1 MKKRKNWKIAVGVV
15 CVALIGVGVTA
26 GISKGFTSWDIK
38 GNFTK
43 EVENKPVVYESH
55 ELFKTAFEKNKAEL
69 DNDTLIK
76 KTEVVITGDRYLDT
90 LDILFEDFKTSVS
103 TTGTDNNYNFIYLD
117 NNVSFQFDNETLA
130 FISLESKNYV
140 YRNKISE
147 LKGTLNPVI
156 YPNLG
161 DTYLFNYTANL
172 VKDYFNSTNPN
183 DLKAVVKQN
192 DFLKKISIDIIGFGS
207 STLYLTNDTINL
219 NNYSFEITNTN
230 YEKLGK
236 LVDLTTA
243 KKYMKI
249 IEG

>member
-1 MKKRKNWKIAVGVV
+1 MKKRKNWKIVVGVV
-15 CVALIGVGVTA
+15 AVSLIGVGVTA

-43 EVENKPVVYESH
+43 EVENKPVVYETH

-69 DNDTLIK
+69 DSDTSIK
-76 KTEVVITGDRYLDT
+76 ETEVAIIKDSYLDT
-90 LDILFEDFKTSVS
+90 LDVLLEDYKTSVRI
-103 TTGTDNNYNFIYLD
+103 DNNGDDYTYLD
-117 NNVSFQFDNETLA
+117 NNVSFQFRDNYLNKIELT
-130 FISLESKNYV
+130 SKNYMYV
-140 YRNKISE
+140 NTITE
-147 LKGTLNPVI
+147 LNSTLDPFI
-156 YPNLG
+156 YFNLG
-161 DTYLFNYTANL
+161 DTIAFNYSAFMLEN
-172 VKDYFNSTNPN
+172 YFDMSEV
-183 DLKAVVKQN
+183 DLKLVVKQN
-192 DFLKKISIDIIGFGS
+192 KLLKKLSFCVAD
-207 STLYLTNDTINL
+207 STVVCYLTNDTINL